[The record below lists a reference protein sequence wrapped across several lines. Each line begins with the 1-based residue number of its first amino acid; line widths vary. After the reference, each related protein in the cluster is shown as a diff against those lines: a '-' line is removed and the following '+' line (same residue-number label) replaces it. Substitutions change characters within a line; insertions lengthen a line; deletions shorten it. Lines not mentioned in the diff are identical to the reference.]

1 MRTRSCVDLCHSRWW
16 IVSSSRLRSCCP
28 TGLVCVFAEDGGL
41 GSKVGSDLAAQQPDM
56 VIVGVVGTVEVEVGM
71 VVVLAA
77 VE

>member
-1 MRTRSCVDLCHSRWW
+1 M
-16 IVSSSRLRSCCP
+16 
-28 TGLVCVFAEDGGL
+28 CVFAEDGGL